1 LQERGIEVATAQLL
15 DFYQEIPERTS
26 GESAQ
31 AWQRRY
37 QHGLNLFQ
45 QKVQARYSEGTLQRL
60 LDATHSQTRQ
70 GAVLALGLCGSM
82 VSNRSLAGMLHDEDP
97 AVRQMASEAMW
108 GIWFRAGTPEQNQ
121 ELQRLVGLAASQ
133 ETEPSTI
140 LGGFEALLQQAPD
153 FAEVYNQR
161 AICYFQ
167 GSDFIRSIKDCER
180 ALKLNPHHFG
190 AAGGMAQCYLKQR
203 KLRAALRAYR
213 RSFRINPNLDGVR
226 QAIQSLEKTLGEEG
240 KR

>member
-1 LQERGIEVATAQLL
+1 VATALL
-15 DFYQEIPERTS
+15 LEYYQELPERTS
-26 GESAQ
+26 GEPAQ

-37 QHGLNLFQ
+37 QHGIDKFQ
-45 QKVQARYSEGTLQRL
+45 QKVLTRYSEGSLQRL
-60 LDATHSQTRQ
+60 LDASQPQTRQ
-70 GAVLALGLCGSM
+70 AAALALGLCGSM
-82 VSNRSLAGMLHDEDP
+82 ASNRTLAGMLHDDDP

-108 GIWFRAGTPEQNQ
+108 SIWFRAGTPEQNQ
-121 ELQRLVGLAASQ
+121 ELQRLVGLAAG
-133 ETEPSTI
+133 EEGDPDAI
-140 LGGFEALLQQAPD
+140 LVGFETLLKDAPD

-161 AICYFQ
+161 AIFYFQ
-167 GSDFIRSIKDCER
+167 LSEFVKSIKDCER
-180 ALKLNPHHFG
+180 VLKLNPHHFG
-190 AAGGMAQCYLKQR
+190 AAGGMAQGYLKQR

>member
-1 LQERGIEVATAQLL
+1 MATALL
-15 DFYQEIPERTS
+15 LEYYQELPERTS
-26 GESAQ
+26 GEPAQ

-37 QHGLNLFQ
+37 QMGIDKFQ
-45 QKVQARYSEGTLQRL
+45 QRVLSRYNEGTLLRL
-60 LDATHSQTRQ
+60 LDASHSQTRQ
-70 GAVLALGLCGSM
+70 AAALALGLTGTM
-82 VSNRSLAGMLHDEDP
+82 ASNRTLAGMLHDDDP

-108 GIWFRAGTPEQNQ
+108 SIWFRAGTPDQNQ
-121 ELQRLVGLAASQ
+121 ELQRLVGMASS
-133 ETEPSTI
+133 EENDPDTI
-140 LGGFEALLQQAPD
+140 LAGFDALLKEAPD

-161 AICYFQ
+161 AILYMQ
-167 GSDFIRSIKDCER
+167 HGEYVKSIKDCER
-180 ALKLNPHHFG
+180 VLKLNPHHFG
-190 AAGGMAQCYLKQR
+190 AAGGMAQGYLKQR

>member
-1 LQERGIEVATAQLL
+1 MATALL
-15 DFYQEIPERTS
+15 LEYYQELPERTS
-26 GESAQ
+26 GEPAQ

-37 QHGLNLFQ
+37 QIGVDKYQ
-45 QKVQARYSEGTLQRL
+45 QKVQTRYNEGTLLRL
-60 LDATHSQTRQ
+60 LDASHSQTRQ
-70 GAVLALGLCGSM
+70 AAALALGLCGSM
-82 VSNRSLAGMLHDEDP
+82 VSNRTLAGMLHDDDP

-108 GIWFRAGTPEQNQ
+108 SIWFRAGTPEQNQ
-121 ELQRLVGLAASQ
+121 ELQRLIGLAAS
-133 ETEPSTI
+133 EENDPDTI
-140 LGGFEALLQQAPD
+140 LAGFDALLKEAGD

-161 AICYFQ
+161 AIFFAKR
-167 GSDFIRSIKDCER
+167 GEFAKSIKDCER
-180 ALKLNPHHFG
+180 VLKLNPHHFG
-190 AAGGMAQCYLKQR
+190 AAGGMAQGYLKQR

>member
-1 LQERGIEVATAQLL
+1 MATALL
-15 DFYQEIPERTS
+15 LEYYQELPERSS
-26 GESAQ
+26 GEPAQ

-37 QHGLNLFQ
+37 QIGVDKYQ
-45 QKVQARYSEGTLQRL
+45 QKVQTRYNEGTLLRL
-60 LDATHSQTRQ
+60 LDASHSQTRQ
-70 GAVLALGLCGSM
+70 AAALALGLCGSM
-82 VSNRSLAGMLHDEDP
+82 VSNRTLAGMLHDDDP

-108 GIWFRAGTPEQNQ
+108 SIWFRAGTPEQNQ
-121 ELQRLVGLAASQ
+121 ELQRLIGLAASD
-133 ETEPSTI
+133 ENDPDTI
-140 LGGFEALLQQAPD
+140 LAGFDALLKDAGD

-161 AICYFQ
+161 AIFFAKR
-167 GSDFIRSIKDCER
+167 GEFAKSIKDCER
-180 ALKLNPHHFG
+180 VLKLNPHHFG
-190 AAGGMAQCYLKQR
+190 AAGGMAQGYLKQR

>member
-1 LQERGIEVATAQLL
+1 MATALL
-15 DFYQEIPERTS
+15 LEYYQELPERTS
-26 GESAQ
+26 GEPAQ

-37 QHGLNLFQ
+37 QIGVDKYQ
-45 QKVQARYSEGTLQRL
+45 QKVQTRYNEGTLLRL
-60 LDATHSQTRQ
+60 LDASHSQTRQ
-70 GAVLALGLCGSM
+70 AAALALGLCGSM
-82 VSNRSLAGMLHDEDP
+82 VSNRTLAGMLHDDDP

-108 GIWFRAGTPEQNQ
+108 SIWFRAGTPEQNQ
-121 ELQRLVGLAASQ
+121 ELQRLIGLAAS
-133 ETEPSTI
+133 EENDPDTI
-140 LGGFEALLQQAPD
+140 LAGFDALLRDAGD

-161 AICYFQ
+161 AIFFAKR
-167 GSDFIRSIKDCER
+167 GEFAKSIKDCER
-180 ALKLNPHHFG
+180 VLKLNPHHFG
-190 AAGGMAQCYLKQR
+190 AAGGMAQGYLKQR